1 MSFKSK
7 INHYRRT
14 IMKAL
19 TGNIGKGLLHQKGQ
33 ENLDLELNR
42 VLICRPNQRLGNT
55 LLITPLVQ
63 EIIKENPDVI
73 IDIFVKGRVAP
84 IIFQNYPQVDQIIE
98 LPKKPFKELFNYVK
112 VWFKIR
118 NKKYDLAINV
128 HQESSSGRISTIL
141 SRSKYKLFGDEFL
154 TDSNESEQ
162 IHLAKIPVYQF
173 RKFLEIVK
181 GNRSVNDYPIMD
193 LQLNTSEIENGKK
206 LLNGLIQN
214 PTKKT
219 LAFFTYATGDKCY
232 VANWWTNFYDDFYPK
247 YSGQYNLVEI
257 LPVEDIS
264 MLDRKLTTFYSK
276 DVREIAAFMK
286 NCELLVAAD
295 SGMMH
300 LGVAAKT
307 KTIGLF
313 KSNGYKKYEPYG
325 NGNTMVLVED
335 DNHLPM
341 MKVLDDILNE
351 FKTN

>member
-1 MSFKSK
+1 MSFKSI

-19 TGNIGKGLLHQKGQ
+19 TGNIGKGVLIKKGKIDS
-33 ENLDLELNR
+33 NLNINR

-63 EIIKENPDVI
+63 EIIKENPNVV

-98 LPKKPFKELFNYVK
+98 LPKKPFKELINYIN

-128 HQESSSGRISTIL
+128 HQESSSGRISTIV
-141 SRSKYKLFGDEFL
+141 SKSKYKLFGDEFL
-154 TDSNESEQ
+154 KDDLSSEQ

-173 RKFLEIVK
+173 RQFLETVK
-181 GNRSVNDYPIMD
+181 GKKDDSDYPIMN
-193 LQLNTSEIENGKK
+193 LNLSQKEIEDGKNK
-206 LLNGLIQN
+206 LNAIIEN
-214 PTKKT
+214 PSKKT

-232 VANWWTNFYDDFYPK
+232 VANWWTNFYNDFYSK
-247 YSGQYNLVEI
+247 YSTEYNLVEI

-264 MLDRKLTTFYSK
+264 MLDRKLPTFYSK
-276 DVREIAAFMK
+276 DVREIAAFMN

-300 LGVAAKT
+300 LGVAAPT

-313 KSNGYKKYEPYG
+313 KSGHFNKYKPYG
-325 NGNTMVLVED
+325 KGNTMVLVED
-335 DNHLPM
+335 NNHLP
-341 MKVLDDILNE
+341 VIEALDNIL
-351 FKTN
+351 K